1 MIIFKRSL
9 TRELISVAAGT
20 FLVLLGIVM
29 AQRAA
34 YLINLAARGAIASD
48 SIGTLLSFNLV
59 KFLPLLFSLTIF
71 LAVLLTLTR
80 SYRDSEMVVW
90 FSAGLGISKWIRPV
104 INFALPVI
112 VVITFLSVFIMPWA
126 VQKSDEYKD
135 QLKSRDDLASVSPGV
150 FKESRNGEQMFFIES
165 FSELGNSVKNIFVQ
179 SSQNGRLGII
189 VASRG
194 YRETAENEDNFLVM
208 ENGRRYEG
216 KPNTSEFSMTQFER
230 YSIRILPNEV
240 KQAPPSAM
248 SKSSVELFESPD
260 LNSKA
265 ELHWRFSIP
274 ISALILVLMAIPL
287 SNVDPRAGR
296 SLNFIMAI
304 LIYVIYNN
312 LLSIMQAWVSQG
324 KISPLIGLWP
334 VHIFFLGLT
343 VYMFY
348 RRILQKPL
356 IPSLSSLK
364 FSAMRSN
371 RGQINDVA

>member
-1 MIIFKRSL
+1 MILFKRSI

-34 YLINLAARGAIASD
+34 YLINLAAKGSIASD
-48 SIGTLLSFNLV
+48 AIGTLLSFNLV
-59 KFLPLLFSLTIF
+59 KFLPLLFSLTLF

-80 SYRDSEMVVW
+80 AYRDSEMVVW
-90 FSAGLGISKWIRPV
+90 FSAGLGISNWVRPV
-104 INFALPVI
+104 IGFALPVI
-112 VVITFLSVFIMPWA
+112 VVITFLSVFVMPWA
-126 VQKSDEYKD
+126 VQKGDEFKD

-150 FKESRNGEQMFFIES
+150 FKESRNGEQMYFIES

-208 ENGRRYEG
+208 EKGRRYEG
-216 KPNTSEFSMTQFER
+216 KPNTAEFSMTEFEK
-230 YSIRILPNEV
+230 YSIRVVPNEV
-240 KQAPPSAM
+240 KKSPPNPTA
-248 SKSSVELFESPD
+248 KSSLALFESTD

-274 ISALILVLMAIPL
+274 ISAFILVLMAIPL

-312 LLSIMQAWVSQG
+312 FLSIMQAWISQD
-324 KISPLIGLWP
+324 KISPIIGLWP
-334 VHIFFLGLT
+334 VHGIFLGLT
-343 VYMFY
+343 FYMFY
-348 RRILQKPL
+348 RRIMQRPL
-356 IPSLSSLK
+356 VP
-364 FSAMRSN
+364 N
-371 RGQINDVA
+371 INFHALMSKKRAK

>member
-1 MIIFKRSL
+1 MILFKRSL

-20 FLVLLGIVM
+20 FLVLLGIVT

-48 SIGTLLSFNLV
+48 SITTLLSFNLI
-59 KFLPLLFSLTIF
+59 KFLPLLFSLTLF

-104 INFALPVI
+104 INFVFPVI
-112 VVITFLSVFIMPWA
+112 LIITFLSVFIMPWA

-135 QLKSRDDLASVSPGV
+135 QLKSRDDLATISPGV
-150 FKESRNGEQMFFIES
+150 FKESRNGEQIFFIES
-165 FSELGNSVKNIFVQ
+165 FNELGNSVKNIFVQ
-179 SSQNGRLGII
+179 SSQNGHLGII
-189 VASRG
+189 VAKRG
-194 YRETAENEDNFLVM
+194 YRQTAKNDDNFLVM

-216 KPNTSEFSMTQFER
+216 KPNTAEYSMTEFEH
-230 YSIRILPNEV
+230 YSIRIVPNEV
-240 KQAPPSAM
+240 KQAPPTTM
-248 SKSSVELFESPD
+248 SKSSLKLFESTD

-274 ISALILVLMAIPL
+274 ISAFILVLMAIPL

-312 LLSIMQAWVSQG
+312 LLSIMQAWVAQG
-324 KISPLIGLWP
+324 KISPMIGLWP
-334 VHIFFLGLT
+334 IHIFFLGLT
-343 VYMFY
+343 IYMFY
-348 RRILQKPL
+348 RRVFHRPL
-356 IPSLSSLK
+356 IPS
-364 FSAMRSN
+364 FSF
-371 RGQINDVA
+371 GIFK

>member
-1 MIIFKRSL
+1 MILFKRSF

-126 VQKSDEYKD
+126 VQKSDDYKD
-135 QLKSRDDLASVSPGV
+135 QLKSRDDLASISPGV
-150 FKESRNGEQMFFIES
+150 FKESRNGEQMFFIEN

-194 YRETAENEDNFLVM
+194 YRETAKNDDNFLVM

-216 KPNTSEFSMTQFER
+216 KPNTSEFSMTQFEK
-230 YSIRILPNEV
+230 YSIRVIANEV
-240 KQAPPSAM
+240 KKAPPSPTA
-248 SKSSVELFESPD
+248 KSSLELFENTD

-274 ISALILVLMAIPL
+274 ISAFILVLMAIPL

-312 LLSIMQAWVSQG
+312 LLSIMQAWVAQG
-324 KISPLIGLWP
+324 KINPIVGLWP
-334 VHIFFLGLT
+334 VHIFFLSLT

-356 IPSLSSLK
+356 MPSLSFRALRLNK
-364 FSAMRSN
+364 
-371 RGQINDVA
+371 